1 MYCCT
6 LKKNDLSD
14 KHLDSAADS
23 SKLSNQSKLS
33 NTNRNPTFWARDFSM
48 SWKNSTTDI
57 PLYIKQPQSLTC
69 EYSAD

>member
-48 SWKNSTTDI
+48 S
-57 PLYIKQPQSLTC
+57 
-69 EYSAD
+69 